1 MASDQD
7 RASRSAFAVQY
18 VVQWLAIGVESPVG
32 EQVLADASMPDVTL
46 VNRSEEFAQI
56 ALQGPAAEK
65 ILARLTELPL
75 AELAYYHFR
84 EGEVDGLQ
92 MIVSR
97 TGYTG
102 EDGFELYLPAA
113 AAVDIWQE
121 LMAAGEE
128 DGLQPV
134 GLGARDT
141 LRLEK
146 GYALYGHELSA
157 EISPLEAGLAWIT
170 KLDKNDFVG
179 KAALVAQKAD
189 GVPRR
194 RVGLIMLE
202 RGIPREGYQVFIGDE
217 QVGIRQLPLVGNVH
231 VHQRDVFLLDQFN
244 QLLHCDVGITIGVL
258 GVAQRLACQAQGYE
272 VDEGGLS

>member
-1 MASDQD
+1 MFCVNAANIDKDFTWMQ
-7 RASRSAFAVQY
+7 
-18 VVQWLAIGVESPVG
+18 
-32 EQVLADASMPDVTL
+32 QVLADASLPDVAL
-46 VNRSEEFAQI
+46 VNRSAEFAQI
-56 ALQGPAAEK
+56 ALQGPEAEK
-65 ILARLTELPL
+65 ILARLTDLPL
-75 AELAYYHFR
+75 AELTYYHFC

-121 LMAAGEE
+121 LMAAGEQH
-128 DGLQPV
+128 GLQPV

-170 KLDKNDFVG
+170 KLDKDDFVG
-179 KAALVAQKAD
+179 KAALVAQKAA

-194 RVGLIMLE
+194 RVGLVMQE
-202 RGIPREGYQVFIGDE
+202 RGIPREGYPVYLGAD
-217 QVGIRQLPLVGNVH
+217 QVGVVTSGTMSPSLK
-231 VHQRDVFLLDQFN
+231 
-244 QLLHCDVGITIGVL
+244 VGIAL
-258 GVAQRLACQAQGYE
+258 ALVAPEAAAADTALEIAVRNRRMQAKTVRLPFVG
-272 VDEGGLS
+272 